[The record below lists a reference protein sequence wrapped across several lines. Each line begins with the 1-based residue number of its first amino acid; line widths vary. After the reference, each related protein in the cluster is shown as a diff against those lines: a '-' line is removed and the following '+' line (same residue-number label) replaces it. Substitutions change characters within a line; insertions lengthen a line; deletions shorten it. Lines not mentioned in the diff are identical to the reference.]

1 MVKCNHL
8 GPESSF
14 SNLDYTFYR
23 KGLIVED
30 AQNELEP
37 YLISSC
43 RLKVEEEWCWELV
56 GDPCTVFLLM
66 LLDPCIRLQTN
77 DLYRHP
83 LA

>member
-8 GPESSF
+8 APESSF
-14 SNLDYTFYR
+14 SNLDHTFYR
-23 KGLIVED
+23 KELLVED

-37 YLISSC
+37 SLISSG
-43 RLKVEEEWCWELV
+43 RWKVEEEWCCELI

-66 LLDPCIRLQTN
+66 LLDPCIRLQTS